1 MSARRAAR
9 PRRGFDGV
17 SLALYQGLFAA
28 CAEEMGITLM
38 RTAHS
43 PNIKERLDYSCAVFD
58 ARGALV
64 AQAAHIPVH
73 LGSLPRAVEA
83 ALALGPFRPGDT
95 VILND
100 PYAGGTHLPDVT
112 LVSPVFLAGRPAGVH
127 GPAPEFFVA
136 SRAHHADIGGGA
148 PGSMPLAREIYEEGL
163 RIPPVFLQR
172 GGRIEQGVLDLL
184 LANVRTPGERRA
196 DLAAQLGAQATG
208 ARRLAEYAR
217 RGAPAR
223 AARGDPGP
231 GSEAAELVRAARA
244 LMGHAER
251 VVRAELAGL
260 PRGRW
265 RFEDAL
271 DDDGLGSGPVRIAV
285 TLSLGGGKVRLDF
298 GGSSPQVPGPVN
310 AVEPV
315 TRAACAYALRCVL
328 GGDWP
333 VNAGAFRPL
342 EVVAPEGTIV
352 NARPPAA
359 VSAGNVETSQRI
371 VDVVLGAFARALP
384 GRIPAASAGTMNNLL
399 VGGRDPRTGE
409 PFAYYETLGGGH
421 GAGPGWDGASAMQV
435 HMTNTRN
442 TPIESLEHAYPLRV
456 LETRVRRGGPARST
470 GRGGSGAGR
479 GGNGRFR
486 GGDGIVR
493 SLELLAAARVTLIT
507 ERRARGPYGLAGGEP
522 GGPGENR
529 VRVGAGARSSR
540 ALPAKV
546 QVDLPAGAVVTVVS
560 PGGGGFGTPA
570 RRAGSP
576 AGRAP
581 ARIRRRR

>member
-1 MSARRAAR
+1 
-9 PRRGFDGV
+9 
-17 SLALYQGLFAA
+17 
-28 CAEEMGITLM
+28 
-38 RTAHS
+38 
-43 PNIKERLDYSCAVFD
+43 VFD

-73 LGSLPRAVEA
+73 LGSLPLAVEA
-83 ALALGPFRPGDT
+83 ALALGPFQPGDT

-112 LVSPVFLAGRPAGVH
+112 LVSPVFLGGHAPKRGRKADGSVGRNAHGTH

-172 GGRIEQGVLDLL
+172 DGRTEPGVLALL

-196 DLAAQLGAQATG
+196 DLAAQQGAQATG

-217 RGAPAR
+217 RGTSAG
-223 AARGDPGP
+223 AARGDRGRAS
-231 GSEAAELVRAARA
+231 GAAELVRAAHA
-244 LMGHAER
+244 LMDHAER
-251 VVRAELAGL
+251 VVRAELVGL

-298 GGSSPQVPGPVN
+298 SGSSPQVPGPVN

-342 EVVAPEGTIV
+342 EIVAPAGTVV

-384 GRIPAASAGTMNNLL
+384 GSIPAASAGTMNNLL

-456 LETRVRRGGPARST
+456 LETRVSRGRPARGA
-470 GRGGSGAGR
+470 GRGDPGVGR

-493 SLELLAAARVTLIT
+493 SLELLTAARVTLIT
-507 ERRARGPYGLAGGEP
+507 ERRARRPYGLAGGEP

-529 VRVGAGARSSR
+529 VRASAVARSSR

-546 QVDLPAGAVVTVVS
+546 QVDLPAGVVVTVVS
-560 PGGGGFGTPA
+560 PGGGGFGKRP
-570 RRAGSP
+570 RSAGRQ

-581 ARIRRRR
+581 ARVRRSR